1 MENKFF
7 KHILNKTS
15 EQSIEKTNYKIDIY
29 KFFKYLLIWLFSFL
43 IFFLG
48 SYAITVIRYNN
59 FDGALVKTIS
69 ENSTLSLAL
78 SIFLSAVLELFW
90 DDSYEKIFKGLKKIL
105 VLVSFMNI
113 IIMFALTIIYDILL
127 ISNPNSI
134 FLDSQMNVNIVFGCS
149 VIILSITNFVLLS
162 FKKGD

>member
-1 MENKFF
+1 M
-7 KHILNKTS
+7 
-15 EQSIEKTNYKIDIY
+15 
-29 KFFKYLLIWLFSFL
+29 
-43 IFFLG
+43 G